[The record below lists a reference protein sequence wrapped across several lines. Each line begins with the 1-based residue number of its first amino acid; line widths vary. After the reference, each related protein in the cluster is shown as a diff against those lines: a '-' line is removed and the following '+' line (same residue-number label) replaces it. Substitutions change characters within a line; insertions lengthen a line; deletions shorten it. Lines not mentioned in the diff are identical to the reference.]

1 MRTLFWD
8 IEIRLSPDE
17 VPDGWE
23 GARRGE
29 CGVSCVAIYD
39 SETGRFH
46 VYDEHDLE
54 RCVEHLNE
62 AELLVGFNTLEF
74 DTPALQGAAGLDI
87 FPDQYDI
94 LHEVWKALGTRV
106 KGYKLDD
113 ICQRLDLGRKNSNGE
128 FATQLYRKGR
138 FGRLFDY
145 CIQDV
150 HLTKSLSNY
159 IEENGYITGPDGQF
173 LHLPRPGVKC

>member
-1 MRTLFWD
+1 MRTIVWD
-8 IEIRLSPDE
+8 CEIKLSPDE

-29 CGVSCVAIYD
+29 CGISCVALLD
-39 SETGRFH
+39 SESGRFH
-46 VYDEHDLE
+46 VYDEHGLE
-54 RCVEHLNE
+54 QCVEHLNE

-113 ICQRLDLGRKNSNGE
+113 ICQRAGLGQKNSNGE
-128 FATQLYRKGR
+128 YATVLYRKQH

-145 CIQDV
+145 CINDV
-150 HLTKSLSNY
+150 HLTRKLSNF
-159 IEENGYITGPDGQF
+159 IAREGYIPDHNGNR
-173 LHLPRPGVKC
+173 LYLPSPGIEV